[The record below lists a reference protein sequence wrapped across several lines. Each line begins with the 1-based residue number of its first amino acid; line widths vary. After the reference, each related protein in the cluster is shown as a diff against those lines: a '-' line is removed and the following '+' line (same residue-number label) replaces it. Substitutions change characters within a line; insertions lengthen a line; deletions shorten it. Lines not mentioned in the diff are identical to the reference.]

1 MAYTIQMDTIK
12 KRRYTNYTYDGC
24 PVEASLELMG
34 GKGKGVILYH
44 LQGKALRFNEI
55 KRKLV
60 FITPRM
66 LTKQLRELESDGL
79 ITRHVYPEVPPKVEY
94 SMTPAGESLSTVINA
109 LQEWGEKY
117 GIPLLNMQE
126 QDANT
131 EESS

>member
-1 MAYTIQMDTIK
+1 
-12 KRRYTNYTYDGC
+12 
-24 PVEASLELMG
+24 MG

-44 LQGKALRFNEI
+44 LQGKTLRFNEI

-109 LQEWGEKY
+109 LQEWGKKY